1 MRLLVLTLLVALT
14 GMVVAC
20 GQANEAEE
28 SSGGGIQ
35 VHGHWTVTI
44 TDPDGTTASVHEFD
58 NEMTAFGPS
67 LLTAL
72 LAGQTQVKSHQLW
85 IIGSGSPKWD
95 CVEQIGPVLSTGG
108 TVIAAIA
115 VRDETAPGNPL
126 MLSGVCTVT
135 ELDGAGEVHTV
146 LSKFKPTSA
155 YSYCPVNPVNSN
167 VTYSCGIK
175 AATSSASLTQHVE
188 VIPVANNQILGFNVV
203 FSFE

>member
-58 NEMTAFGPS
+58 NEMTGHGPS

-72 LAGQTQVKSHQLW
+72 LAGQTQVESHQLW
-85 IIGSGSPKWD
+85 IIGSGWD
-95 CVEQIGPVLSTGG
+95 CVEQIGPMLSSGG

-115 VRDETAPGNPL
+115 VRDATAPGNPL

-135 ELDGAGEVHTV
+135 GLDGAGEVNWV
-146 LSKFKPTSA
+146 QSRFKPTSA
-155 YSYCPVNPVNSN
+155 YHVCGTQSGTQTP
-167 VTYSCGIK
+167 TCGIQTATTS
-175 AATSSASLTQHVE
+175 AALTRHYE

-203 FSFE
+203 FSFES